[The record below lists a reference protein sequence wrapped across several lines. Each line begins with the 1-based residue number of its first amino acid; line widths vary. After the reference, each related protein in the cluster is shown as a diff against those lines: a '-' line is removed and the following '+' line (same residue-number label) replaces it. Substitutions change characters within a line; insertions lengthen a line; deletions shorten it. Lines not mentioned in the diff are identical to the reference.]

1 MPPERPVPGS
11 PADWLQRARSDL
23 ALAGVSLPDDAFYED
38 LCFHAQQAA
47 EKAIKGVYRAHQRE
61 FRYTH
66 DIAAL
71 LNGLKGEGIEIPEEL
86 QEAVE
91 LTGFAR
97 QARYP
102 GTREPT
108 TEAEYR
114 RAVTQA
120 EAVVRWAESL
130 VGGRAS

>member
-11 PADWLQRARSDL
+11 PGDWLLRARSDL
-23 ALAGVSLPDDAFYED
+23 ALARVSLPDDTFYED

-47 EKAIKGVYRAHQRE
+47 EKAIKAIYRAHLRE

-66 DIAAL
+66 DIADL

-86 QEAVE
+86 QETVE

-130 VGGRAS
+130 IEGRAS

>member
-1 MPPERPVPGS
+1 MNRETI
-11 PADWLQRARSDL
+11 A
-23 ALAGVSLPDDAFYED
+23 
-38 LCFHAQQAA
+38 LCFHAQKAA

-120 EAVVRWAESL
+120 EAVVHWAESL